1 MDIIKKYLIYLE
13 VEKNYSPHTILSY
26 ENDILGFYHFV
37 VNEGYA
43 NDLIGVRSERIAKN
57 YIQSL
62 GEELERSTVARKI
75 SALRMFYEYLLKEGL
90 VRTNVFAT
98 VNNPKISKK
107 LPRIISDNEIDNL
120 FNSIDTNTPLGL
132 RNYIILDLLFSC
144 GLRASE
150 LIDMKLSDIHLD
162 RKEVLI
168 HGKGQ
173 VDRYAFLHD
182 TLVDNL
188 RRYMLYSRPILLA
201 KGKDLN
207 SNQLLINY
215 KGGNLTTR
223 GLRVILDKIIED
235 SGATFQIHPH
245 MLRHAF
251 ATTLL
256 NHGADLRTVQELLGH
271 KHLKTTQIYTQ
282 VSAEKLRENYNKTN
296 LRMRKNEKTKW
307 NNSRRWNYW

>member
-57 YIQSL
+57 YVLSL
-62 GEELERSTVARKI
+62 GEELERSTVSRKI

-90 VRTNVFAT
+90 VKTNIFSAVS
-98 VNNPKISKK
+98 NPKISKK

-223 GLRVILDKIIED
+223 GLRVILNKIIED
-235 SGATFQIHPH
+235 SGSTFQIHPH

-296 LRMRKNEKTKW
+296 PRMRKNEKIK
-307 NNSRRWNYW
+307 

>member
-1 MDIIKKYLIYLE
+1 MYIIKRYLNHLE
-13 VEKNYSPHTILSY
+13 TEKNYSTYTILSY

-43 NDLIGVRSERIAKN
+43 KDLLGVKRERIARN
-57 YIQSL
+57 YILSL
-62 GEELERSTVARKI
+62 DSDLERSTVARKI
-75 SALRMFYEYLLKEGL
+75 SALRTFYEYLIKEGL
-90 VRTNVFAT
+90 VETNPFAMI
-98 VNNPKISKK
+98 NNPKVSKK

-120 FNSIDTNTPLGL
+120 FNSIDTDSHLGL

-150 LIDMKLSDIHLD
+150 LIDIKISDIHLE

-188 RRYMLYSRPILLA
+188 RRYIMYSRPILLA

-215 KGGNLTTR
+215 KGGNLTVR
-223 GLRVILDKIIED
+223 GLRVILNKIIDD
-235 SGATFQIHPH
+235 SGETFKIHPH

-282 VSAEKLRENYNKTN
+282 VSAEKLRENYDMTN
-296 LRMRKNEKTKW
+296 PRMKKNEKTKW
-307 NNSRRWNYW
+307 NNCRRWY

>member
-98 VNNPKISKK
+98 INNPKISKK

-223 GLRVILDKIIED
+223 GLRVILNKIIED
-235 SGATFQIHPH
+235 SGSTFQIHPH

-296 LRMRKNEKTKW
+296 PRMRKNEKIK
-307 NNSRRWNYW
+307 

>member
-1 MDIIKKYLIYLE
+1 MDIIKRYLNHLE
-13 VEKNYSPHTILSY
+13 TEKNYSTYTILSY

-43 NDLIGVRSERIAKN
+43 KDLLGVKRERIARN
-57 YIQSL
+57 YILSL
-62 GEELERSTVARKI
+62 DSDLERSTVARKI
-75 SALRMFYEYLLKEGL
+75 SALRTFYEYLIKEGL
-90 VRTNVFAT
+90 VETNPFAMI
-98 VNNPKISKK
+98 NNPKVSKK

-120 FNSIDTNTPLGL
+120 FNSIDTDSHLGL

-150 LIDMKLSDIHLD
+150 LIDIKISDIHLE

-188 RRYMLYSRPILLA
+188 RRYIMYSRPILLA

-215 KGGNLTTR
+215 KGGNLTVR
-223 GLRVILDKIIED
+223 GLRVILNKIIDD
-235 SGATFQIHPH
+235 SGETFKIHPH

-282 VSAEKLRENYNKTN
+282 VSAEKLRENYDMTN
-296 LRMRKNEKTKW
+296 PRMKKNEKTK
-307 NNSRRWNYW
+307 

>member
-1 MDIIKKYLIYLE
+1 MYIIKRYLNHLE
-13 VEKNYSPHTILSY
+13 TEKNYSTYTILSY

-43 NDLIGVRSERIAKN
+43 KDLLGVKRERIARN
-57 YIQSL
+57 YILSL
-62 GEELERSTVARKI
+62 DSDLERSTVARKI
-75 SALRMFYEYLLKEGL
+75 SALRTFYEYLIKEGL
-90 VRTNVFAT
+90 VETNPFAMI
-98 VNNPKISKK
+98 NNPKVSKK

-120 FNSIDTNTPLGL
+120 FNSIDTDSHLGL

-150 LIDMKLSDIHLD
+150 LIDIKISDIHLE

-188 RRYMLYSRPILLA
+188 RRYIMYSRPILLA

-215 KGGNLTTR
+215 KGGNLTVR
-223 GLRVILDKIIED
+223 GLRVILNKIIDD
-235 SGATFQIHPH
+235 SGETFKIHPH

-282 VSAEKLRENYNKTN
+282 VSAEKLRENYDMTN
-296 LRMRKNEKTKW
+296 PRMKKNEKTK
-307 NNSRRWNYW
+307 

>member
-1 MDIIKKYLIYLE
+1 
-13 VEKNYSPHTILSY
+13 
-26 ENDILGFYHFV
+26 
-37 VNEGYA
+37 
-43 NDLIGVRSERIAKN
+43 
-57 YIQSL
+57 
-62 GEELERSTVARKI
+62 
-75 SALRMFYEYLLKEGL
+75 
-90 VRTNVFAT
+90 
-98 VNNPKISKK
+98 
-107 LPRIISDNEIDNL
+107 
-120 FNSIDTNTPLGL
+120 LGL

-150 LIDMKLSDIHLD
+150 LIDIKISDIHLE

-188 RRYMLYSRPILLA
+188 RRYIMYSRPILLA

-215 KGGNLTTR
+215 KGGNLTVR
-223 GLRVILDKIIED
+223 GLRVILNKIIDD
-235 SGATFQIHPH
+235 SGETFKIHPH

-282 VSAEKLRENYNKTN
+282 VSAEKLRENYDMTN
-296 LRMRKNEKTKW
+296 PRMKKNEKTK
-307 NNSRRWNYW
+307 